1 VSYIAEVKVGK
12 HTYLYECTAYRDQ
25 NGKARS
31 TRTTVGKI
39 DPKTGN
45 RMFKPEYIERM
56 RTGGTP
62 IDIPSTAKLYS
73 AQDIKNSRLREY
85 GLFYLLRG
93 ISQRYGLI
101 EALQESLPEYWQ
113 EVFMLA
119 CHLVANGD
127 SFMHC
132 EEWLS
137 QTESFS
143 VGSMSSQRISEL
155 TASIIPDMREAFYK
169 AWCSRRAEEEYLA
182 VDITSTS
189 SYSEFIEDVEWG
201 YNRDGEA
208 LPQINICML
217 MGESSRLPI
226 YQMVYAGSLK
236 DASTL
241 SATLAMFNGITGGK
255 PVLLVMD
262 KGFYSKRNV
271 NRMLNTNSNTRF
283 IIPVPFTANF
293 AKRQV
298 TGERKD
304 IDTIHNTINL
314 GGETLRTVSKIRAWD
329 KDVSLFTHIFYS
341 PAKAFRRREDIF
353 AHVSTL
359 RDEAMKNPEKWV
371 EEKDHA
377 KYLYIRKSSSAA
389 SGYTVSVREDVLEEA
404 IGTSGWLVII
414 SNDIKDPKEAL
425 RIYRAKDVV
434 EKGFLR
440 LKCDLD
446 LGRLRV
452 HSQERMQNKV
462 FIGFVAL
469 VLRSAVHNVMSDKEL
484 YKKMT
489 MNQLLRTLS
498 KLRVQEI
505 GKEQIVFPAT
515 KMQKEIFK
523 AFGLEE
529 PVSL

>member
-1 VSYIAEVKVGK
+1 MSYIAEVKVGK
-12 HTYLYECTAYRDQ
+12 HTYLYECTAYRDK
-25 NGKARS
+25 NGKAKS
-31 TRTTVGKI
+31 TRITVGKI
-39 DPKTGN
+39 DPKTGD
-45 RMFKPEYIERM
+45 RIYKPEYIERM
-56 RTGGTP
+56 REAGTP
-62 IDIPSTAKLYS
+62 VHIPPTSKLYS
-73 AQDIKNSRLREY
+73 AQDIKHSRLREY

-93 ISQRYGLI
+93 ISQKVGLL

-127 SFMHC
+127 AFMHC

-137 QTESFS
+137 QTESFP
-143 VGSMSSQRISEL
+143 VGNMSSQRISEL
-155 TASIIPDMREAFYK
+155 TASITSAMREAFYK

-189 SYSEFIEDVEWG
+189 SYSELIEDVEWG
-201 YNRDGEA
+201 YNRDGES

-226 YQMVYAGSLK
+226 YQTVYSGSLK

-241 SATLAMFNGITGGK
+241 NATLTLFDGITDGK

-271 NRMLNTNSNTRF
+271 NRMLNANPKTRF
-283 IIPVPFTANF
+283 IIPVPFTADF
-293 AKRQV
+293 AKKQV
-298 TGERKD
+298 AGERKD
-304 IDTIHNTINL
+304 IDTIHNTLNL
-314 GGETLRTVSKIRAWD
+314 GGETARAVSKVRAWA
-329 KDVSLFTHIFYS
+329 KDVPLFTHIFYS
-341 PAKAFRRREDIF
+341 PAKAFRRREDLF

-359 RDEAMKNPEKWV
+359 RDEAMENPEKWADGK
-371 EEKDHA
+371 EHT
-377 KYLYIRKSSSAA
+377 KYLHIRKSSSTAN
-389 SGYTVSVREDVLEEA
+389 GYTVNVREDVLEEA
-404 IGTSGWLVII
+404 IGTAGWLVII
-414 SNDIKDPKEAL
+414 SNDIEEPKETL

-469 VLRSAVHNVMSDKEL
+469 ILRSAIHNVMSDKDL

-515 KMQKEIFK
+515 KTQKEIFN

>member
-1 VSYIAEVKVGK
+1 MDS
-12 HTYLYECTAYRDQ
+12 
-25 NGKARS
+25 
-31 TRTTVGKI
+31 
-39 DPKTGN
+39 KTGN
-45 RMFKPEYIERM
+45 RIYKPEYIERM
-56 RTGGTP
+56 RQAGTP
-62 IDIPSTAKLYS
+62 VNVPPTAKLYS
-73 AQDIKNSRLREY
+73 TQDIKNSRLREY

-93 ISQRYGLI
+93 ISQRVGLLQ
-101 EALQESLPEYWQ
+101 ALQESLPEYWQ

-119 CHLVANGD
+119 SHLVANGD
-127 SFMHC
+127 AFMHC
-132 EEWLS
+132 EEWLM
-137 QTESFS
+137 QTESFP
-143 VGSMSSQRISEL
+143 VGNMSSQRISEL
-155 TASIIPDMREAFYK
+155 TALITPDMREVFYR

-189 SYSEFIEDVEWG
+189 SYSELIEDVEWG
-201 YNRDGEA
+201 YNRDGES
-208 LPQINICML
+208 LPQVNICML

-226 YQMVYAGSLK
+226 YQMVYSGSLK

-241 SATLAMFNGITGGK
+241 TTTLASFDSITGGK

-271 NRMLNTNSNTRF
+271 NRMLSSSGKTRF
-283 IIPVPFTANF
+283 IIPVSFTADF

-304 IDTIHNTINL
+304 IDTIHNTLNL
-314 GGETLRTVSKIRAWD
+314 GGETLRAVSKVRAWD
-329 KDVSLFTHIFYS
+329 KDISLFTHIFHS
-341 PAKAFRRREDIF
+341 PTKAFRRREDLF

-359 RDEAMKNPEKWV
+359 RDEAEADPEKWATGK
-371 EEKDHA
+371 EHTEF
-377 KYLYIRKSSSAA
+377 LIIRKSSSAA
-389 SGYTVSVREDVLEEA
+389 NGYTITVREDVLEEA
-404 IGTSGWLVII
+404 IGTAGWLVLI
-414 SNDIKDPKEAL
+414 SNDIQDPKEAL

-462 FIGFVAL
+462 FIGFIAL
-469 VLRSAVHNVMSDKEL
+469 VLRSAIHNVMLDKEL

-489 MNQLLRTLS
+489 MNQLLKTVS

-515 KMQKEIFK
+515 KMQKEIFE